1 MKNELGLFARWSR
14 RKRIAARRSTATG
27 TKESVAATPK
37 AGEQDATSAQ
47 TTPYDLARLPAL
59 ESIGPQSDIS
69 AFLDAAVPPTL
80 TREALRRAWAVDPK
94 IRDFIG
100 LSENSW
106 DFTAPDSMP
115 GFGSLTA
122 EEIRRLVDQLAAA
135 SNAAPALP
143 RDPPPENAAAHVADN
158 HASHQPVARGGD
170 YAAAPQTRAAEQSTA
185 APPRRHGGALPRSG
199 E

>member
-37 AGEQDATSAQ
+37 AGEQDATSAP

-135 SNAAPALP
+135 SNVAPAL
-143 RDPPPENAAAHVADN
+143 RDPPPENAAEHVADN
-158 HASHQPVARGGD
+158 RASHQPIARGGD
-170 YAAAPQTRAAEQSTA
+170 YVAAPQTRAAEQSTA